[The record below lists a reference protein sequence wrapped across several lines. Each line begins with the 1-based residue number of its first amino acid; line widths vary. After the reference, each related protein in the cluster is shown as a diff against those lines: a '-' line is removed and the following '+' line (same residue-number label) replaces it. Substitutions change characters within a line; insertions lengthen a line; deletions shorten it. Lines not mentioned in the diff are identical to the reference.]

1 MDVSV
6 QKVKEIVAAN
16 RTPVSLETPL
26 GKEEDSRLGDFIADA
41 ESAQP
46 DSSATDE
53 LLRSDIEGVLNSL
66 LPREREV
73 IRLRYG
79 LDDGRER
86 TLEEVGQLF
95 GITRERVRQIEFK
108 AMRKL
113 RQPDRCTKLEG
124 YLTH

>member
-1 MDVSV
+1 MAFRNLQHFIPSTIDPETVCGIDEV
-6 QKVKEIVAAN
+6 GRGPWAGPLVACALMFTKN
-16 RTPVSLETPL
+16 FQLNYSETPQTTGTGL
-26 GKEEDSRLGDFIADA
+26 
-41 ESAQP
+41 
-46 DSSATDE
+46 
-53 LLRSDIEGVLNSL
+53 
-66 LPREREV
+66 EREV
-73 IRLRYG
+73 VRLRYG